1 MSTEVSDNNM
11 QFTTVD
17 WAELNT
23 TMTSTPRA
31 AEENK
36 DKKVSKKVRSA
47 VWSHFDRS
55 ECKTKGT
62 CQYCGAIIKT
72 AAISNL
78 ARHLRK
84 KHPTVPVVMQK
95 PFRKNDVIVVDPYDD
110 DADEAN
116 SFKNGNHRVNI
127 CTEVIEVNIDDIHNP
142 SNIVETKAEDSGNL
156 FEFTLEDLEEAVN
169 TNRASQTELVEEE
182 EFDINDYIRPKKIAV
197 AAEQLDRI
205 LVKMLVKGCYPLE
218 MIEGSGFKEFT
229 NALNPKYVIPSVQKV
244 VKELIPEMYIE
255 CEKKACKSLQQAESV
270 CLFIDQWKT
279 KNSIYMCITAH
290 IINIECKFE
299 SIFLSCHI
307 LYESEDLDDIKG
319 RLQQTISDWDI
330 SEKIIAIV
338 TDGTADVARAVVANN
353 WPHIPH
359 FIRTLCEVLHVGI
372 QTVDTYVHKV
382 NIVIAHLKKS
392 PEILG
397 EIYSTQRKLKHPP
410 VKLITKVPTNSS
422 SSFTIIEMLSRF
434 LKLKDAICSVHKSK
448 PQLSDGDWKVLG
460 NIVDVLSI
468 FKEVKKGLLSEDRVC
483 VSKVVFYI
491 RVLRKEMRRFLNES
505 SNCAM
510 AHDATYMTSLL
521 ELNLNER
528 FKSLNEMQL
537 THKALLLDP
546 RLKKHAFEDESNFVI
561 ACSLVK
567 KEVCEVVMPEL
578 VYPEPDP
585 KSIWYHFDTEIKKIN
600 LVKDPIGKGILELE
614 NYLQE
619 EILGRND
626 DPFFW

>member
-1 MSTEVSDNNM
+1 MQTEVSDGNM
-11 QFTTVD
+11 QFTTTVD
-17 WAELNT
+17 WEELNT
-23 TMTSTPRA
+23 TITTAPEA
-31 AEENK
+31 TDENK

-62 CQYCGAIIKT
+62 CHYCGTIIKT

-95 PFRKNDVIVVDPYDD
+95 PFRKNVIMVDTYDD
-110 DADEAN
+110 DMDQAEN
-116 SFKNGNHRVNI
+116 FKNGNHRVNI
-127 CTEVIEVNIDDIHNP
+127 CTEVIEVNIDDLQNP
-142 SNIVETKAEDSGNL
+142 SNIVETRAEDSGNL

-169 TNRASQTELVEEE
+169 TTQASQTEFMEED
-182 EFDINDYIRPKKIAV
+182 EFDINDYIRPKKTAV
-197 AAEQLDRI
+197 VSEQLDRL

-244 VKELIPEMYIE
+244 VKELIPEMYME
-255 CEKKACKSLQQAESV
+255 CEKKACKSLQQAEGV
-270 CLFIDQWKT
+270 CLFIDQWKA

-290 IINIECKFE
+290 IVNMECKFE
-299 SIFLSCHI
+299 PIFLSCHI
-307 LYESEDLDDIKG
+307 LYESEDLNDIKG
-319 RLQQTISDWDI
+319 RLQQTINDWEI
-330 SEKIIAIV
+330 SEKTVAIV

-359 FIRTLCEVLHVGI
+359 FIRTLCEVLHEGI

-382 NIVIAHLKKS
+382 NIVIAHIKKF
-392 PEILG
+392 PEVLG

-410 VKLITKVPTNSS
+410 VKLITKVQTNSS

-434 LKLKDAICSVHKSK
+434 FKLKDAICAVHKSK
-448 PQLSDGDWKVLG
+448 PQLSDSDWKVLG
-460 NIVDVLSI
+460 NIVDVLSV

-491 RVLRKEMRRFLNES
+491 RVLRKEMRKFLNAS
-505 SNCAM
+505 NNCAM
-510 AHDATYMTSLL
+510 AQDATYMTSLL

-528 FKSLNEMQL
+528 FKSLNEMEL
-537 THKALLLDP
+537 THKVLLLDP
-546 RLKKHAFEDESNFVI
+546 RLKKHAFDDESEFAV

-567 KEVCEVVMPEL
+567 KEVCEVVMAEP

-585 KSIWYHFDTEIKKIN
+585 KSIWYHFDSEVKKIN
-600 LVKDPIGKGILELE
+600 SVKDPIGKGILELE

-619 EILGRND
+619 EILGRNE
-626 DPFFW
+626 DPFLW